1 MQRVIWRDLLSVF
14 KDRKAFI
21 SHVIFIEIMVDEGFN
36 KLTIVGIVAG
46 SVLIVIG
53 AAVWFLEELLSD
65 ILNVEGIRFF
75 SIPLIIFGVVLV
87 VAFFLVLLLWD
98 RFR

>member
-1 MQRVIWRDLLSVF
+1 
-14 KDRKAFI
+14 
-21 SHVIFIEIMVDEGFN
+21 MVDEGFN

>member
-1 MQRVIWRDLLSVF
+1 MTHKRGSLYLM
-14 KDRKAFI
+14 AHLFI
-21 SHVIFIEIMVDEGFN
+21 YDIFIEIRVDEGFD

-53 AAVWFLEELLSD
+53 AAVWFLEESLSD

-87 VAFFLVLLLWD
+87 VVFFVLLLWD
-98 RFR
+98 MFR